1 LFNVS
6 QGPLPRNSKGIALK
20 LLPKPKPVSLDSG
33 VSQGIEMAVGL
44 VVFFLMG
51 WGLDALFGTVPLFMI
66 AFTVFAMV
74 GQFVKMYFIYSR
86 DMRHLEDQRAEMVR
100 GGQQ

>member
-1 LFNVS
+1 
-6 QGPLPRNSKGIALK
+6 
-20 LLPKPKPVSLDSG
+20 
-33 VSQGIEMAVGL
+33 MAVGL

-51 WGLDALFGTVPLFMI
+51 WGLDALLGTVPLFMI

>member
-1 LFNVS
+1 M
-6 QGPLPRNSKGIALK
+6 K

-51 WGLDALFGTVPLFMI
+51 WGLDALLGTVPLFMI

-86 DMRHLEDQRAEMVR
+86 DMRHPEDQRAEMVR

>member
-1 LFNVS
+1 
-6 QGPLPRNSKGIALK
+6 
-20 LLPKPKPVSLDSG
+20 
-33 VSQGIEMAVGL
+33 MAVGL

-51 WGLDALFGTVPLFMI
+51 WGLDALLGTVPVFMI

>member
-1 LFNVS
+1 
-6 QGPLPRNSKGIALK
+6 
-20 LLPKPKPVSLDSG
+20 
-33 VSQGIEMAVGL
+33 
-44 VVFFLMG
+44 MG
-51 WGLDALFGTVPLFMI
+51 WGLDAWLNTTPIFMI
-66 AFTVFAMV
+66 VFTVFAMV

>member
-1 LFNVS
+1 M
-6 QGPLPRNSKGIALK
+6 K

-51 WGLDALFGTVPLFMI
+51 WGIDALLGTVPVFMI
-66 AFTVFAMV
+66 TFTVFAMV

-86 DMRHLEDQRAEMVR
+86 DMRHLEDQRAEMLR

>member
-1 LFNVS
+1 M
-6 QGPLPRNSKGIALK
+6 K

-51 WGLDALFGTVPLFMI
+51 WGIDALLGTVPIFMI
-66 AFTVFAMV
+66 VFTVFAMV

-86 DMRHLEDQRAEMVR
+86 DMRHLEEQRAEMLR

>member
-1 LFNVS
+1 M
-6 QGPLPRNSKGIALK
+6 K

-51 WGLDALFGTVPLFMI
+51 WGIDALLGTVPVFMI
-66 AFTVFAMV
+66 TFTVFAMV

-86 DMRHLEDQRAEMVR
+86 DMRHLEDQRSEMVR

>member
-1 LFNVS
+1 M
-6 QGPLPRNSKGIALK
+6 K

-51 WGLDALFGTVPLFMI
+51 WGIDALVGTVPVFMI
-66 AFTVFAMV
+66 TFTVFAMV

-86 DMRHLEDQRAEMVR
+86 DMRHLEEQRAEMLR

>member
-1 LFNVS
+1 M
-6 QGPLPRNSKGIALK
+6 K

-66 AFTVFAMV
+66 SFTVFAMV

-86 DMRHLEDQRAEMVR
+86 DMRHLEDQRSEMVR

>member
-1 LFNVS
+1 M
-6 QGPLPRNSKGIALK
+6 K

-51 WGLDALFGTVPLFMI
+51 WGLDALLGTVPVFMI

-86 DMRHLEDQRAEMVR
+86 DMRHFEDQRSEMVR

>member
-1 LFNVS
+1 
-6 QGPLPRNSKGIALK
+6 
-20 LLPKPKPVSLDSG
+20 
-33 VSQGIEMAVGL
+33 MAVGL

-51 WGLDALFGTVPLFMI
+51 WGIDALLGTVPVFMI
-66 AFTVFAMV
+66 TFTVFAMV

-86 DMRHLEDQRAEMVR
+86 DMRHLEEQRAEMLR

>member
-51 WGLDALFGTVPLFMI
+51 WGLDALLGTVPLFMI

>member
-1 LFNVS
+1 M
-6 QGPLPRNSKGIALK
+6 K

-51 WGLDALFGTVPLFMI
+51 WGIDALLGTVPVFMI
-66 AFTVFAMV
+66 TFTVFAMV

-86 DMRHLEDQRAEMVR
+86 DMRHLEEQRAEMLR

>member
-1 LFNVS
+1 M
-6 QGPLPRNSKGIALK
+6 
-20 LLPKPKPVSLDSG
+20 LPKPKPVSLDSG

-51 WGLDALFGTVPLFMI
+51 WGIDALLGTVPVFMI
-66 AFTVFAMV
+66 TFTVFAMV
-74 GQFVKMYFIYSR
+74 GQFLKMYFIYSR
-86 DMRHLEDQRAEMVR
+86 DMRHLEEQRAEMLR

>member
-1 LFNVS
+1 
-6 QGPLPRNSKGIALK
+6 
-20 LLPKPKPVSLDSG
+20 
-33 VSQGIEMAVGL
+33 MAVGL

-51 WGLDALFGTVPLFMI
+51 WGLDALLGTVPLFMI

-74 GQFVKMYFIYSR
+74 GQFVKMYLIYSR

>member
-1 LFNVS
+1 
-6 QGPLPRNSKGIALK
+6 
-20 LLPKPKPVSLDSG
+20 
-33 VSQGIEMAVGL
+33 
-44 VVFFLMG
+44 MG

>member
-1 LFNVS
+1 M
-6 QGPLPRNSKGIALK
+6 K

-51 WGLDALFGTVPLFMI
+51 WGIDALLGTVPVSMI
-66 AFTVFAMV
+66 TFTVFAMV

-86 DMRHLEDQRAEMVR
+86 DMRHLEDRRAEMVR

>member
-1 LFNVS
+1 M
-6 QGPLPRNSKGIALK
+6 K

-51 WGLDALFGTVPLFMI
+51 WGLDALLGTVPVFMI

-86 DMRHLEDQRAEMVR
+86 DMRHLEDQRSEMVR

>member
-1 LFNVS
+1 M
-6 QGPLPRNSKGIALK
+6 K

-51 WGLDALFGTVPLFMI
+51 WGIDALLGTVPVFMI
-66 AFTVFAMV
+66 VFTVFAMV

-86 DMRHLEDQRAEMVR
+86 DMRHLEDQRAEMLR

>member
-1 LFNVS
+1 M
-6 QGPLPRNSKGIALK
+6 
-20 LLPKPKPVSLDSG
+20 LPKPKPVSLDSG

-51 WGLDALFGTVPLFMI
+51 WGIDALLGTVPVFMI
-66 AFTVFAMV
+66 TFTVFAMV

-86 DMRHLEDQRAEMVR
+86 DMRHLEEQRAEMLR

>member
-6 QGPLPRNSKGIALK
+6 QGPLQRNSKGIALK

-51 WGLDALFGTVPLFMI
+51 WGIDALLGTVPVFMI
-66 AFTVFAMV
+66 TFTVFAMV

-86 DMRHLEDQRAEMVR
+86 DMRHLEEQRAEMLR

>member
-1 LFNVS
+1 
-6 QGPLPRNSKGIALK
+6 
-20 LLPKPKPVSLDSG
+20 
-33 VSQGIEMAVGL
+33 
-44 VVFFLMG
+44 MG
-51 WGLDALFGTVPLFMI
+51 WGLDALLGTVPLFMI